1 MSIIN
6 KKIVIIGGGPAGLAA
21 AIGAKEQGVDDIL
34 ILERGNCLG
43 GILTQCIHAGFGLH
57 SFKEELSGPEYASR
71 YIDKI
76 KELGIDYY
84 LNTMVISL
92 SEDKKIVA
100 VSPEFGLIEIEAE
113 TIILAM
119 GCRERTRGAL
129 NIAGSRPAGVYT
141 AGTAQYYVNLLGQM
155 VGKNVVILGSGD
167 IGLIMARRLT
177 LEGAKVL
184 MVLEL
189 MPYSNGLGRNIAQC
203 LEDFDIP
210 LKLSH
215 TIVGISG
222 KDRVE
227 GITIAKV
234 DENRKPIKE
243 SFEYIECDTVLLS
256 VGLIP
261 ENELSINAN
270 IKIDPVTNGAYVDE
284 KLQTSVE
291 GIFACGNVLHVHD
304 VVDYVSAEAKRAGE
318 NAAKYILESNSK
330 IENKIIKVD
339 GGVRYVVPQQIG
351 DFTNIPLMFRVGSPE
366 TNKTVAILADGEIV
380 FKRKEAFL
388 TPSEMQQVILDQE
401 IAKKLNAAKEV
412 CVTLL

>member
-57 SFKEELSGPEYASR
+57 SFKEELSGPEYAAR
-71 YIDKI
+71 YIQKI
-76 KELGIDYY
+76 SEYNIEYY
-84 LNTMVISL
+84 LNTMVLSISENKL
-92 SEDKKIVA
+92 IIA
-100 VSPEFGLIEIEAE
+100 VSPEYGLIEIQAEAV
-113 TIILAM
+113 ILAM

-141 AGTAQYYVNLLGQM
+141 AGTAQYYVNLLGKM
-155 VGKNVVILGSGD
+155 VGKKVVILGSGD

-215 TIVGISG
+215 TVVGISG
-222 KDRVE
+222 KNRVE

-234 DENRKPIKE
+234 DENRRPIKDT
-243 SFEYIECDTVLLS
+243 FEFVECDTLLLS

-270 IKIDPVTNGAYVDE
+270 VKIDPITNGAVVDE
-284 KLQTSVE
+284 TLQTSVS

-304 VVDYVSAEAKRAGE
+304 VVDYVSAEANRAGQ
-318 NAAKYILESNSK
+318 NAAKLVLNKYITSDKKTILT
-330 IENKIIKVD
+330 D
-339 GGVRYVVPQQIG
+339 GGIRYVVPHKIS
-351 DFTNIPLMFRVGSPE
+351 DFTDIPLMFRVATPM
-366 TNKTVAILADGEIV
+366 TNKTVAILADNEIV
-380 FKRKEAFL
+380 YKRKEQFL
-388 TPSEMQQVILDQE
+388 TPSEMQQVIVDKDTAE
-401 IAKKLNAAKEV
+401 KLTSATEV
-412 CVTLL
+412 CITLL

>member
-284 KLQTSVE
+284 TLQTSIE

-318 NAAKYILESNSK
+318 NAAKYILDRNSK
-330 IENKIIKVD
+330 IEKKILKVD

-388 TPSEMQQVILDQE
+388 TPSEMQQIILDQE

>member
-1 MSIIN
+1 MSILN
-6 KKIVIIGGGPAGLAA
+6 KKLVIIGGGPAGLAA

-57 SFKEELSGPEYASR
+57 SFKEELSGPEYAAR

-76 KELGIDYY
+76 KNYGIEYY
-84 LNTMVISL
+84 LDTMVISV
-92 SEDKKIVA
+92 SQDKKIVA
-100 VSPEFGLIEIEAE
+100 VSPEHGYIEIQAE
-113 TIILAM
+113 SIILAM

-129 NIAGSRPAGVYT
+129 NISGSRPAGVYT
-141 AGTAQYYVNLLGQM
+141 AGTAQYYVNLLGKM
-155 VGKNVVILGSGD
+155 VGKKVVILGSGD

-215 TIVGISG
+215 TVVGVSG

-234 DENRKPIKE
+234 DENRRPIKD
-243 SFEYIECDTVLLS
+243 SFEFIECDTLLLS

-261 ENELSINAN
+261 ENELSLGAN
-270 IKIDPVTNGAYVDE
+270 IKLDPITNGAYVDE
-284 KLQTSVE
+284 TLQTSVD
-291 GIFACGNVLHVHD
+291 GIYACGNVLHVHD
-304 VVDYVSAEAKRAGE
+304 VVDYVSAEAKRAGQ
-318 NAAKYILESNSK
+318 NAAKYCLGLKCNNDK
-330 IENKIIKVD
+330 KIIQVD
-339 GGVRYVVPQQIG
+339 GGIRYVVPHKIG
-351 DFTNIPLMFRVGSPE
+351 NFKDIPLMFRVGTPM
-366 TNKTVAILADGEIV
+366 TNKTIAIIADGEVV

-388 TPSEMQQVILDQE
+388 TPSEMQQVLVNE
-401 IAKKLNAAKEV
+401 ETANKLTASKEV
-412 CVTLL
+412 CITLM

>member
-284 KLQTSVE
+284 TLQTSIE

-330 IENKIIKVD
+330 IEKKILKVD

-388 TPSEMQQVILDQE
+388 TPSEMQQIILDQE

>member
-330 IENKIIKVD
+330 IEKKIIKVD

>member
-270 IKIDPVTNGAYVDE
+270 IKIDPITNGAYVDE
-284 KLQTSVE
+284 TLQTSIE

-318 NAAKYILESNSK
+318 NAAKYILDRNSK
-330 IENKIIKVD
+330 IEKKILKVD

-380 FKRKEAFL
+380 YKRKEAFL
-388 TPSEMQQVILDQE
+388 TPSEMQQIILDQE

>member
-92 SEDKKIVA
+92 SEDKKIIA
-100 VSPEFGLIEIEAE
+100 VSSEYGLIEIKAE

>member
-57 SFKEELSGPEYASR
+57 SFKEELSGPEYAAR

-76 KELGIDYY
+76 KELSIEYY
-84 LNTMVISL
+84 LDTMVISV
-92 SEDKKIVA
+92 SEDKIITA
-100 VSPEFGLIEIEAE
+100 VSPEYGLIEIQAEA
-113 TIILAM
+113 IILAM

-141 AGTAQYYVNLLGQM
+141 AGTAQYYVNLLGKM
-155 VGKNVVILGSGD
+155 VGKKVVILGSGD

-215 TIVGISG
+215 TVVGISG

-234 DENRKPIKE
+234 DENRRPIKE
-243 SFEYIECDTVLLS
+243 TFEFIECDTLLLS

-261 ENELSINAN
+261 ENELSVNAN
-270 IKIDPVTNGAYVDE
+270 VKIDPITNGAYVDE
-284 KLQTSVE
+284 TLQTSVK
-291 GIFACGNVLHVHD
+291 GIYACGNVLHVHD

-318 NAAKYILESNSK
+318 NAAKNVLGTALSNERKS
-330 IENKIIKVD
+330 IKVD

-351 DFTNIPLMFRVGSPE
+351 DFSNIPLMFRVGTPT
-366 TNKTVAILADGEIV
+366 TNKTIAVIADGEVV

-388 TPSEMQQVILDQE
+388 TPSEMQQVMVDQE
-401 IAKKLNAAKEV
+401 TANKLNAAKEV